1 MFENFWHK
9 KEKPFQGFGGFG
21 GGATGLG
28 LGAGAA
34 PFEATGGSAN
44 APGNGYKYHTFYNSS
59 PFAVPGPGPGN
70 FEVTSGTR
78 ECYVMVLGGGGGA
91 GHADGAASSGGGAG
105 GMCYHSSFEL
115 GPGTYA
121 VTIGDGGPI
130 SNTSGG
136 HVKGGNPGASSTFI
150 GPGSSFTMT
159 GQGGKGGHAP
169 NGSINPNWNT
179 ETGCGCGNLGPQPSG
194 WTSTAGQP
202 TCPQPGVP
210 AGYVNLGWPGG
221 RVDPTSYFTYIA
233 DQMNTL
239 GGAGGGCGGAG
250 GGLRDTKVR
259 GAQNPVMPTPQRGY
273 GDYHAQTGG
282 SGWVAPEILEY
293 AQVFGPN
300 WPHISGASP
309 QENQYGGGG
318 SGSMGTYNSGPGDS
332 PYGTQYGSPG
342 LGPPP
347 GSYNPPLGN
356 RYGATS
362 GYGGGGFGAI
372 PVTPSSRPIGVPL
385 GRRTG
390 TDWLGGGGVAGPAP
404 SPPTGPTHP
413 QCMAG
418 AGGSG
423 LVVIAYVDV
432 ENGGSEWNSNTT
444 TAPVAI
450 WGGGGA
456 GGQGN
461 SVGGGGAYYSAT
473 LNLTAGTYTFVV
485 GSSGCPDGSPED
497 VSNAGYGGAPARDG
511 GGGGGGGYT
520 ACMRKDFTPTGD
532 PVNFKGMGSNT
543 SYSPNGPERN
553 AVTGPNAAPYADLA
567 MVQQHSI
574 LVVGGGGGAGES
586 GPPLGGG
593 GGGGY
598 AAGLPAAKVGGT
610 WPFVG
615 GGEGGQLDRGGV
627 GGTGGTGTGRAG
639 IWMCGGW
646 AGGVTDGA
654 SSGGG
659 GYFGGGQGCGQS
671 GGSNT
676 ELSGGGSGHIDPEYA
691 SPGASGENGNPG
703 IASPNPGYAGGQSS
717 PLFPGSA
724 GRGGYGQPNANVGAG
739 AFVFGPH
746 TGTMTVVPP
755 GGSPESIP
763 GPAGKVYNTA
773 GVYKLIV
780 S

>member
-1 MFENFWHK
+1 MLPNSWFK
-9 KEKPFQGFGGFG
+9 KEKPLPTMMGMG

-28 LGAGAA
+28 FGSGAT
-34 PFEATGGSAN
+34 PFEATGGQQN
-44 APGNGYKYHTFYNSS
+44 GITPGNGYKYHTFYN
-59 PFAVPGPGPGN
+59 PGPGT
-70 FEVTSGTR
+70 FEVTQGVR
-78 ECYVMVLGGGGGA
+78 ECHVMVLGGGGA
-91 GHADGAASSGGGAG
+91 GGGGPSAADGGGGAG
-105 GMCYHSSFEL
+105 GMCYHNSFEL

-121 VTIGDGGPI
+121 VTIGTGGPVT
-130 SNTSGG
+130 NVAGG
-136 HVKGGNPGASSTFI
+136 HIKEGNPGTDSTFI

-159 GQGGKGGHAP
+159 GQGGKGGYAP
-169 NGSINPNWNT
+169 NWGPVWGT
-179 ETGCGCGNLGPQPSG
+179 MTGCGSGNIGNKPSG
-194 WTSTAGQP
+194 WAVTAGQP

-221 RVDPTSYFTYIA
+221 RCDPTAYFTYDSI
-233 DQMNTL
+233 NTY
-239 GGAGGGCGGAG
+239 GGGGGGCGGAG

-259 GAQNPVMPTPQRGY
+259 GAQNPEMPSPQRGY
-273 GDYHAQTGG
+273 GDFHNGTGG

-293 AQVFGPN
+293 AQVFGPVA
-300 WPHISGASP
+300 PTVDGASP
-309 QENQYGGGG
+309 QNNQYGGGG
-318 SGSMGTYNSGPGDS
+318 SGAVGTYNSGPGDS
-332 PYGTQYGSPG
+332 PYGTEYGGGGSNGGPG
-342 LGPPP
+342 IGPPP
-347 GSYNPPLGN
+347 GSYAPPFGH
-356 RYGATS
+356 RFPGSS
-362 GYGGGGFGAI
+362 GYGGGGYGI
-372 PVTPSSRPIGVPL
+372 PSPTIPSTRPLSIPS
-385 GRRTG
+385 GRRNG
-390 TDWLGGGGVAGPAP
+390 TDKLGGGGCQGDDDKPHQG
-404 SPPTGPTHP
+404 T
-413 QCMAG
+413 
-418 AGGSG
+418 GGSG

-432 ENGGSEWNSNTT
+432 ENGGSEWNSNAT

-450 WGGGGA
+450 WAGGGA

-485 GSSGCPDGSPED
+485 GSGGCPDGSPED
-497 VSNAGYGGAPARDG
+497 VSNAGYGGAPAPDG

-520 ACMRKDFTPTGD
+520 AIMRRDFTPTGTAI
-532 PVNFKGMGSNT
+532 NFKGMGSNT

-567 MVQQHSI
+567 MIQQHSI
-574 LVVGGGGGAGES
+574 LVVGGGGGAAES
-586 GPPLGGG
+586 GPTLGGG

-646 AGGVTDGA
+646 AGKLTDGA
-654 SSGGG
+654 ASGGG

-671 GGSNT
+671 GGDNT

-703 IASPNPGYAGGQSS
+703 IASPNPGYGGGQSS

-724 GRGGYGQPNANVGAG
+724 GRGGYGQPNANIGAG

-746 TGTMTVVPP
+746 SGNLAVTPP
-755 GGSPESIP
+755 GGSPAAVPTS
-763 GPAGKVYNTA
+763 GQAFNTA
-773 GVYKLIV
+773 GVYKLVV